1 MIICPRCGTKNN
13 DNFNCC
19 YNCGNPLNKQSEEI
33 ENEEQEEEIL
43 PQEDQEIEDSS
54 DSIGS
59 VYSSSAYRNQQ
70 TTVRTSSKRD
80 SNPQPPQKKK
90 NEVAL
95 SRAVAIAVIAL
106 VAVIVVWGTIKLL
119 DNMFSGPVTPSPSP
133 TAPSTSHDPTL
144 LYADVFSLSDTDING
159 DKFFK
164 ITVQTNGDKVYVMN
178 NEYPV
183 TNGEASLQ
191 LTQYDIY
198 CTYRPS
204 QVKVGEKFDV
214 EIPIKIKKDGFD
226 DYTYNFEVKN
236 ITTPM
241 VPMELISPTDL
252 IATVY
257 KSVTTISF
265 KTLPGCEVFINGE
278 NYTADN
284 FDSETGIFKKEIL
297 TPPQADPY
305 RYEIR
310 IESNEFL
317 TRTVYYE
324 LTRSTGHDPD
334 QKTVLELDKIIYDAK
349 EDNTVRV
356 TGTFTG
362 AKEDLTFYCINEP
375 SKDNTSVK
383 VLSINFN
390 EDGNGDF
397 EAILECTTLGC
408 SEIMVECRTDLG
420 IHQTIYVRNLSENL
434 GGINKFYTTSQG
446 VNARYADIVGNNNYA
461 GWKFV
466 IGGYGVGSEDRAK
479 VAAIKKIETGY
490 AIAVNITPSKETET
504 LVWVELLSDTFNKKV
519 GDTIKIYAT
528 RSLSHSDTS
537 ICDGDMPR
545 FLALKIQ

>member
-43 PQEDQEIEDSS
+43 PQDDQEIEDSS

-80 SNPQPPQKKK
+80 SNPQPPKKKK

-106 VAVIVVWGTIKLL
+106 VVVIVVWGTIKLL
-119 DNMFSGPVTPSPSP
+119 DNMFAGPITPSPSP

-144 LYADVFSLSDTDING
+144 LDAKVHQYSDTDVNG
-159 DKFFK
+159 DIFFR
-164 ITVQTNGDKVYVMN
+164 IAVETNGDKVYVMN
-178 NEYPV
+178 KEYSV
-183 TNGEASLQ
+183 INGEASLQ

-198 CTYRPS
+198 RTYRPS

-214 EIPIKIKKDGFD
+214 EIPIKIKKEGFD
-226 DYTYNFEVKN
+226 DYTYNFQVKN

-257 KSVTTISF
+257 KTVTTISF
-265 KTLPGCEVFINGE
+265 KTLPGCEVFINGAD
-278 NYTADN
+278 YTADN
-284 FDSETGIFKKEIL
+284 FNSETGIFKKEIL
-297 TPPQADPY
+297 TPPQTDPY

-310 IESNEFL
+310 IESSEYL

-324 LTRSTGHDPD
+324 LTRSTGHDPE
-334 QKTVLELDKIIYDAK
+334 QKTVLELDKIIYEAK
-349 EDNTVRV
+349 EDNTAKI

-362 AKEDLTFYCINEP
+362 AKEDLTFYSVNNVPIN
-375 SKDNTSVK
+375 
-383 VLSINFN
+383 VLSVNFN
-390 EDGNGDF
+390 EDGNGAF
-397 EAILECTTLGC
+397 EAVLECAKLC
-408 SEIMVECRTDLG
+408 WAEIMVECRTDFS
-420 IHQTIYVRNLSENL
+420 INQKIYLKNLSESL
-434 GGINKFYTTSQG
+434 GGINRVYTSSQG
-446 VNARYADIVGNNNYA
+446 VNGHYGNLVKSKDFYA
-461 GWKFV
+461 GWNFV
-466 IGGYGVGSEDRAK
+466 IGYGVGSEDKAK
-479 VAAIKKIETGY
+479 VAAIKKVETGY
-490 AIAVNITPSKETET
+490 AIAVNITPSKETES

-528 RSLSHSDTS
+528 RSLSHSDTN
-537 ICDGDMPR
+537 ICDVDMPR
-545 FLALKIQ
+545 FLALKVQ

>member
-33 ENEEQEEEIL
+33 ENQEQEEEIL

-80 SNPQPPQKKK
+80 SNPQPPKKKK

-159 DKFFK
+159 DKFFR

-178 NEYPV
+178 KEYPV
-183 TNGEASLQ
+183 TNGEASFQ

-214 EIPIKIKKDGFD
+214 EIPIKVKRDGFD
-226 DYTYNFEVKN
+226 DYTHSLPIKN

-257 KSVTTISF
+257 KSITTISF

-284 FDSETGIFKKEIL
+284 FDSETGIFKIDIR
-297 TPPQADPY
+297 TTPQADPY

-334 QKTVLELDKIIYDAK
+334 QKTVLELDKIIYEAK
-349 EDNTVRV
+349 DDNTVKI

-362 AKEDLTFYCINEP
+362 AQEDLTFYSVNNVPIN
-375 SKDNTSVK
+375 
-383 VLSINFN
+383 VLSVNFN
-390 EDGNGDF
+390 EDGSGAF
-397 EAILECTTLGC
+397 EAVLECAKLC
-408 SEIMVECRTDLG
+408 WAEIMVECRTDFG
-420 IHQTIYVRNLSENL
+420 IHETIYVKNLSESL
-434 GGINKFYTTSQG
+434 GGINKVCTSSWG
-446 VNARYADIVGNNNYA
+446 VNGHYSKLVGSKDYQGGTN
-461 GWKFV
+461 FV
-466 IGGYGVGSEDRAK
+466 IGHGYNGEDKAK

-504 LVWVELLSDTFNKKV
+504 FVWVELLSDTFNKKV

>member
-80 SNPQPPQKKK
+80 SNPQPPKKKK

-119 DNMFSGPVTPSPSP
+119 DNMFSGPITPSPSP

-164 ITVQTNGDKVYVMN
+164 ITIQTNGDKVHVMK

-198 CTYRPS
+198 CTYRPG
-204 QVKVGEKFDV
+204 QVKKGEKFDV
-214 EIPIKIKKDGFD
+214 EIPITITREGFE
-226 DYTYNFEVKN
+226 DYTYNFRIAD

-241 VPMELISPTDL
+241 VPMELRSPTDL

-257 KSVTTISF
+257 KTRTTLSF
-265 KTLPGCEVFINGE
+265 KALPGCEVFINGE

-284 FDSETGIFKKEIL
+284 FNSETGIFTMEIL
-297 TPPQADPY
+297 TPPQTDPY
-305 RYEIR
+305 RYEIK
-310 IESNEFL
+310 IESNEYL

-324 LTRSTGHDPD
+324 LTRSTGHDPE
-334 QKTVLELDKIIYDAK
+334 QKTSLELDKIIYEAK
-349 EDNTVRV
+349 DDNTVKV

-362 AKEDLTFYCINEP
+362 AQEDLTFYSVNNVPIN
-375 SKDNTSVK
+375 
-383 VLSINFN
+383 VLSVNFN
-390 EDGNGDF
+390 EDGSGAF
-397 EAILECTTLGC
+397 EAVLECAKLC
-408 SEIMVECRTDLG
+408 WAEIMIECRTDFG
-420 IHQTIYVRNLSENL
+420 IHETIYVKNLSESL
-434 GGINKFYTTSQG
+434 GGIGKVYTSSQG
-446 VNARYADIVGNNNYA
+446 VNSHYSKLSGSKDYYA
-461 GWKFV
+461 GWNF
-466 IGGYGVGSEDRAK
+466 IIGYGIGSEDKAK
-479 VAAIKKIETGY
+479 VAAIKKVETGY